1 MKENI
6 QKEIEMQTKA
16 NRLRH
21 KIEVAIKDG
30 MERELEKQKIDVYA
44 PIKTWLQELLRTY
57 ITRTIGKSSIE
68 IKDDSEKRLKQPLK

>member
-44 PIKTWLQELLRTY
+44 PIKT
-57 ITRTIGKSSIE
+57 
-68 IKDDSEKRLKQPLK
+68 